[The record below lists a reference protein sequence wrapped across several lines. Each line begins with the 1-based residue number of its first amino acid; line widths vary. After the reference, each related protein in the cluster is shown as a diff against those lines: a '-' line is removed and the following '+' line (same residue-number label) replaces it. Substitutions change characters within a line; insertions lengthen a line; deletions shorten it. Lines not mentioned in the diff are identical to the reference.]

1 VEKRL
6 RNGKC
11 RWGWQT
17 PVAGWDVSLQT
28 LTATASKTTSQ
39 AMSLS
44 SIHLLEFPTN
54 DKDED
59 DVVD

>member
-1 VEKRL
+1 MA
-6 RNGKC
+6 GDG
-11 RWGWQT
+11 RW
-17 PVAGWDVSLQT
+17 
-28 LTATASKTTSQ
+28 ATGDGRWWMGCIASDCATKTTSQ

-44 SIHLLEFPTN
+44 SIHLLEFPAS